1 MRQGDLPAEKRKR
14 HNLITSKQFHD
25 RVFAMWGSG
34 CWFCGMPA
42 TDAMHIISRWQLGLH
57 RYCFPEINGRPGCRR
72 CHNLNTVHELFF
84 TQEERLAAIRALNTV
99 LTVPINEGAA

>member
-57 RYCFPEINGRPGCRR
+57 
-72 CHNLNTVHELFF
+72 NLNTVHELFF